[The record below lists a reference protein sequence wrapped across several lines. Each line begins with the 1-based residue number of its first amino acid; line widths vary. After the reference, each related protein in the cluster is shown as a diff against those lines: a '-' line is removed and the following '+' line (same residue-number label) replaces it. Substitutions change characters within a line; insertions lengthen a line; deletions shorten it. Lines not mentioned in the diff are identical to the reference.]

1 MSRRK
6 KYEEEYEDED
16 YEEVDE
22 EEEEEEDEES
32 TMERVIA
39 FYEDELERLVRDDP
53 YNQEKFDMVMKR
65 LEQLKKCRAV
75 DCQAAESL
83 ANKEQAQIIATEA
96 RGEKFFKWGQLAA
109 TFIAPALVE
118 GIKSATARSQVR
130 DVIDYEREG
139 NIFKSGATPFIK
151 KP

>member
-83 ANKEQAQIIATEA
+83 ANKEQAQQSMERII
-96 RGEKFFKWGQLAA
+96 KLA
-109 TFIAPALVE
+109 E
-118 GIKSATARSQVR
+118 GKTVL
-130 DVIDYEREG
+130 
-139 NIFKSGATPFIK
+139 SGHNVNQ
-151 KP
+151 